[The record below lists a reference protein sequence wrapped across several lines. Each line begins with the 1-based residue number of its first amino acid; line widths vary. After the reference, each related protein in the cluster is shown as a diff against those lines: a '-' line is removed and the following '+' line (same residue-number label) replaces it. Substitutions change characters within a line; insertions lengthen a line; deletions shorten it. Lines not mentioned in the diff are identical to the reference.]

1 MQALGLIETLGFTT
15 AVSAADAA
23 LKAADVQL
31 VAVERVIGVGGSLG
45 VTLHFS
51 GDVAAVTAS
60 VEAGTAEGQRIGSV
74 VSAHVIAKAH
84 SDVTGKILGNY
95 LLSEASIA
103 RAADSASAITTTT
116 TTTSAVPTA
125 PTTSTV
131 PTVPTVP
138 VDSAASSA
146 PVSSTAPAAAAQS
159 QPSAGEAA
167 KPDQTSKTDGAL
179 KPKNTDD
186 SPDSPD

>member
-31 VAVERVIGVGGSLG
+31 VAVEKVIGVGGSLG

-60 VEAGTAEGQRIGSV
+60 VEAGKAEGQRIGAV

-95 LLSEASIA
+95 LLPEDRTA
-103 RAADSASAITTTT
+103 RAADGVSVIKTTTT
-116 TTTSAVPTA
+116 TTTA
-125 PTTSTV
+125 PIASIL
-131 PTVPTVP
+131 PA
-138 VDSAASSA
+138 DSAAASASSA
-146 PVSSTAPAAAAQS
+146 PVSSTALA
-159 QPSAGEAA
+159 EA
-167 KPDQTSKTDGAL
+167 DGAS

-186 SPDSPD
+186 SPD

>member
-31 VAVERVIGVGGSLG
+31 VAVEKVIGVGGSLG

-51 GDVAAVTAS
+51 GDVAAVTSS
-60 VEAGTAEGQRIGSV
+60 VEAGKAEAQRVGTV

-95 LLSEASIA
+95 LLPGNSPE
-103 RAADSASAITTTT
+103 ADSAVSA
-116 TTTSAVPTA
+116 PL
-125 PTTSTV
+125 PHH
-131 PTVPTVP
+131 
-138 VDSAASSA
+138 SSA
-146 PVSSTAPAAAAQS
+146 TIAQ
-159 QPSAGEAA
+159 PPKSADLAQA
-167 KPDQTSKTDGAL
+167 S
-179 KPKNTDD
+179 D
-186 SPDSPD
+186 SPDSPDQPN

>member
-60 VEAGTAEGQRIGSV
+60 VEAGQTEGRRIGTV

-95 LLSEASIA
+95 LLPEGTAIP
-103 RAADSASAITTTT
+103 AADGTSATSASAMDTP
-116 TTTSAVPTA
+116 AAAPPATA
-125 PTTSTV
+125 AFP
-131 PTVPTVP
+131 PPA
-138 VDSAASSA
+138 SAAS
-146 PVSSTAPAAAAQS
+146 AAAAL
-159 QPSAGEAA
+159 PKPANTGPA
-167 KPDQTSKTDGAL
+167 KPDQAAGTDKAPDSQDAGMSS
-179 KPKNTDD
+179 D
-186 SPDSPD
+186 SPD

>member
-31 VAVERVIGVGGSLG
+31 VAVEKVIGVGGSLG

-51 GDVAAVTAS
+51 GDVAAVTS
-60 VEAGTAEGQRIGSV
+60 SIEAGKAEAQRVGTV

-95 LLSEASIA
+95 LLPEN
-103 RAADSASAITTTT
+103 RTEADSAVSTTPPRQSATTN
-116 TTTSAVPTA
+116 
-125 PTTSTV
+125 
-131 PTVPTVP
+131 
-138 VDSAASSA
+138 
-146 PVSSTAPAAAAQS
+146 
-159 QPSAGEAA
+159 A
-167 KPDQTSKTDGAL
+167 KPPKSADLAQT
-179 KPKNTDD
+179 PD
-186 SPDSPD
+186 SPDSPDQPN

>member
-51 GDVAAVTAS
+51 GDVAAVTSS
-60 VEAGTAEGQRIGSV
+60 VEAGKAEAQRIGTV

-84 SDVTGKILGNY
+84 SDVTGKILGSY
-95 LLSEASIA
+95 LLPEGTAVP
-103 RAADSASAITTTT
+103 AADGTSTSTASVMD
-116 TTTSAVPTA
+116 TSAA
-125 PTTSTV
+125 TS
-131 PTVPTVP
+131 P
-138 VDSAASSA
+138 V
-146 PVSSTAPAAAAQS
+146 TAAAAAAPP
-159 QPSAGEAA
+159 QPSDAGSA
-167 KPDQTSKTDGAL
+167 KPDQAAGTDKASDL
-179 KPKNTDD
+179 QDEDSSSDSTD
-186 SPDSPD
+186 

>member
-31 VAVERVIGVGGSLG
+31 VAVERVIGVGGSLS

-125 PTTSTV
+125 STV

-138 VDSAASSA
+138 VDSSASSA

>member
-31 VAVERVIGVGGSLG
+31 VAVEKVIGVGGSLG

-51 GDVAAVTAS
+51 GDVAAVTSS
-60 VEAGTAEGQRIGSV
+60 VEAGKAEAQRVGTV

-95 LLSEASIA
+95 LLPENSIET
-103 RAADSASAITTTT
+103 DSA
-116 TTTSAVPTA
+116 V
-125 PTTSTV
+125 ST
-131 PTVPTVP
+131 PPP
-138 VDSAASSA
+138 HQSSA
-146 PVSSTAPAAAAQS
+146 TT
-159 QPSAGEAA
+159 A
-167 KPDQTSKTDGAL
+167 KP
-179 KPKNTDD
+179 PKSADLVQASD
-186 SPDSPD
+186 SPDSPDQPN

>member
-60 VEAGTAEGQRIGSV
+60 VEAGQTEGRRIGTV

-95 LLSEASIA
+95 LLPEGTAVP
-103 RAADSASAITTTT
+103 AADGTSATSASAMDTP
-116 TTTSAVPTA
+116 AAFPPPA
-125 PTTSTV
+125 
-131 PTVPTVP
+131 
-138 VDSAASSA
+138 SAAS
-146 PVSSTAPAAAAQS
+146 AAAAPP
-159 QPSAGEAA
+159 QPSDAGSA
-167 KPDQTSKTDGAL
+167 KPDQAAGTDKASDL
-179 KPKNTDD
+179 QDEDSSSDSTD
-186 SPDSPD
+186 

>member
-23 LKAADVQL
+23 LKAANVQL

-51 GDVAAVTAS
+51 GDVAAVTSS
-60 VEAGTAEGQRIGSV
+60 VEAGKLEAQRIGTV

-95 LLSEASIA
+95 LLPEGTAIP
-103 RAADSASAITTTT
+103 AADGTSVSTSTAAVMD
-116 TTTSAVPTA
+116 TSA
-125 PTTSTV
+125 
-131 PTVPTVP
+131 
-138 VDSAASSA
+138 AAS
-146 PVSSTAPAAAAQS
+146 PVTAAPATATLP
-159 QPSAGEAA
+159 QPSAAGSA
-167 KPDQTSKTDGAL
+167 KPDQAAETDKA
-179 KPKNTDD
+179 PDSQDADISSD
-186 SPDSPD
+186 SPD

>member
-31 VAVERVIGVGGSLG
+31 VAVEKIIGVGGSLG

-60 VEAGTAEGQRIGSV
+60 VEAGQAEGRRIGTV

-95 LLSEASIA
+95 LLPEATDGPG
-103 RAADSASAITTTT
+103 ADSTF
-116 TTTSAVPTA
+116 
-125 PTTSTV
+125 
-131 PTVPTVP
+131 
-138 VDSAASSA
+138 
-146 PVSSTAPAAAAQS
+146 AAAAS
-159 QPSAGEAA
+159 PATAAPPKTAAAESAKGEQAA
-167 KPDQTSKTDGAL
+167 GTDKAPDAQDEDSTD
-179 KPKNTDD
+179 
-186 SPDSPD
+186 

>member
-51 GDVAAVTAS
+51 GDVAAVTSS
-60 VEAGTAEGQRIGSV
+60 VEAGKAEAQRIGTV

-95 LLSEASIA
+95 LLPEGTAVP
-103 RAADSASAITTTT
+103 AADGTSATSASTMDTPAAIP
-116 TTTSAVPTA
+116 SATA
-125 PTTSTV
+125 AFP
-131 PTVPTVP
+131 PP
-138 VDSAASSA
+138 AS
-146 PVSSTAPAAAAQS
+146 AAAAAAAPP
-159 QPSAGEAA
+159 QPSDAGSA
-167 KPDQTSKTDGAL
+167 KPDQAAGTDNA
-179 KPKNTDD
+179 
-186 SPDSPD
+186 PDSAD